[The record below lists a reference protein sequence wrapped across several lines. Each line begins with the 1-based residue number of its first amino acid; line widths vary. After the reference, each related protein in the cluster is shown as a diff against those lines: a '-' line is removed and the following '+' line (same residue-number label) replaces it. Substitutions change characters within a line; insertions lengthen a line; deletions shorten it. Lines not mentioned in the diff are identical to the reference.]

1 MTLERSRQRAQI
13 RISSCRCRGMYYCMC
28 SRSKMC
34 EAEASGR
41 RRAANLETASASA
54 HPDLKSGKSFDSRPH
69 FLPQASSSLPLFFPP
84 PHLCAPS
91 PLREDLSSRLA
102 QEQRIQVLPP
112 RDKRQVELALDP
124 GFCVSFFCCSSPSS
138 YRTTPPLGLVSE
150 KKPSRW
156 SSKSYTTRLLIF
168 FFSYDSSVSA
178 CLLDHATMESVTDR
192 SRFLTASPSRRFVF
206 RPALAWEGSTSSG
219 LFFAAAPTAPT
230 NNE

>member
-1 MTLERSRQRAQI
+1 MSESYPDSATTRGSPGRMTRDDCHVGEESERMQAMTLERSRQRAQI

-168 FFSYDSSVSA
+168 FF
-178 CLLDHATMESVTDR
+178 L
-192 SRFLTASPSRRFVF
+192 
-206 RPALAWEGSTSSG
+206 
-219 LFFAAAPTAPT
+219 
-230 NNE
+230 